1 MALLIIFL
9 VSLPVLSYFLY
20 LLRKRINKA
29 KTTSGLLPL
38 GPRGLPLIGN
48 LHQLES
54 TNLHYQLWN
63 LSKKYGPLMSLRLG
77 LVQTVVVSSVKMAK
91 EALKTHDV
99 EFSGRPALVGQQKLT
114 YNGLDVAFAPYND
127 YWKEMRKICVT
138 HLFNAS
144 RVHNFSSLY
153 KLLAKMSKGGD
164 IGRRTA
170 NYHPDIWGDRFIN
183 YNSEDEIYHGAQSQE
198 IEELKEE
205 VRREL
210 LGCSADSLTQLKL
223 IDAILRLGVGYQFE
237 RELEEALQNL
247 CDAYS
252 NNFYNIEDDDPYHVA
267 LRFRLLRQRGY
278 KVSCDIFN
286 QFKDG
291 KGNFKESLK
300 TDVSGMLSLYEAA
313 HLGVHGE
320 DILDEAIA
328 FTTTHL
334 QSSMA
339 PKVIHALLQPLHKGM
354 PRLEARWWKDLNF
367 AGKLP
372 FARDR
377 VVESYFWIVG
387 VYFEPEYSLARKLLA
402 KIFSMTS
409 IIDYIYD
416 VYATPKELDLFTAAI
431 DRWDMSC
438 MNQLPEYM
446 QIFYEALL
454 DLYKEIEEELATKGW
469 SYRVHYAKEEM
480 KILVHGYHD
489 ESKWFH
495 NNYVPTM
502 EEYMRVSLV
511 TSAYSMLTA
520 AYFLGMDSVVTKE
533 AFDWVSEKP
542 RIIRASTIIGRL
554 VNDIKSHKFEQE
566 RGHPASAIEYY
577 MKEKEREGVSVTE
590 QEVHEELY
598 KKVGDAWKDINEEF
612 LMPTEV
618 PRALLMRVLNLS
630 RVIDIIYKEADDYT
644 HVGQVMKDNIASVLI
659 HPVAI

>member
-1 MALLIIFL
+1 M
-9 VSLPVLSYFLY
+9 
-20 LLRKRINKA
+20 
-29 KTTSGLLPL
+29 
-38 GPRGLPLIGN
+38 
-48 LHQLES
+48 Q
-54 TNLHYQLWN
+54 
-63 LSKKYGPLMSLRLG
+63 
-77 LVQTVVVSSVKMAK
+77 
-91 EALKTHDV
+91 
-99 EFSGRPALVGQQKLT
+99 
-114 YNGLDVAFAPYND
+114 
-127 YWKEMRKICVT
+127 
-138 HLFNAS
+138 
-144 RVHNFSSLY
+144 
-153 KLLAKMSKGGD
+153 
-164 IGRRTA
+164 
-170 NYHPDIWGDRFIN
+170 
-183 YNSEDEIYHGAQSQE
+183 IYHGAQSQE

-210 LGCSADSLTQLKL
+210 LGSGVDSLSRLKL

-247 CDAYS
+247 YDAFS
-252 NNFYNIEDDDPYHVA
+252 NHFYNIEDNDLYHVA
-267 LRFRLLRQRGY
+267 LRFRILRQRGY

-286 QFKDG
+286 KFKDG

-300 TDVSGMLSLYEAA
+300 IDVSGMLSLYEAA

-328 FTTTHL
+328 FTTAHL

-339 PKVIHALLQPLHKGM
+339 PQVIHALRQPLYKGL
-354 PRLEARWWKDLNF
+354 PRIEARWWKDLDF
-367 AGKLP
+367 ARKLP

-377 VVESYFWIVG
+377 VVECYFWIVG
-387 VYFEPEYSLARKLLA
+387 VYFEPQYSLARKLLT
-402 KIFSMTS
+402 KVISMTS
-409 IIDYIYD
+409 IIDDIYD
-416 VYATPKELDLFTAAI
+416 VYGIPEELDLFTAAI
-431 DRWDMSC
+431 DRWDVSC
-438 MNQLPEYM
+438 IDQLPEYM
-446 QIFYEALL
+446 QTFYVALL

-511 TSAYSMLTA
+511 TSGYSMLTA
-520 AYFLGMDSVVTKE
+520 ASFLGMDGVVTKE
-533 AFDWVSEKP
+533 AFDWVSGKP
-542 RIIRASTIIGRL
+542 KIIRASTIIGRL
-554 VNDIKSHKFEQE
+554 MDDIKSHKFEQE
-566 RGHPASAIEYY
+566 RGHAASAIECY

-598 KKVGDAWKDINEEF
+598 KKVGDAWKDINEEC

-618 PRALLMRVLNLS
+618 PRPLLMRVLNLS
-630 RVIDIIYKEADDYT
+630 RVIDVIYKEGDGYT